1 VEKNPAKMEK
11 NLDMTPDQEMVT
23 IIIQNS
29 CGLMREVEFPNTTED
44 ILLGIAGIGPQR
56 QGEWSRC

>member
-1 VEKNPAKMEK
+1 MEK